1 MSESIQEILNPIES
15 HLHIKVLLVDD
26 QMIVGESVRRMLAD
40 EEDIELIFCSEPTQ
54 AIKIAQEVGPTLIL
68 QDLVMPDI
76 DGLTL
81 VKFYR
86 ATAKLKEIPIIVLSS
101 KEEALTKADSFAA
114 GANDYLVKLPD
125 KIELIARIRYHSRA
139 YINLLERNLA
149 YSSLEKSQNA
159 LAREL
164 AKAGEYVVSL
174 LPEPMN
180 TKTIETF
187 WRFIP
192 SAQLG
197 GDAFGYHW
205 IDDENFAIYLL
216 DVCGHG
222 VGSALM
228 SVSAY
233 NVLRG
238 NTIGGIDSRDPASV
252 LSALNKSFQMS
263 DHNGLYFTIW
273 YGVFN
278 KITKKLSYASGG
290 HPPAFVIF
298 ENGEYLKLSNENF
311 IIGGLPEFPYV
322 SSEVELKLPATIFV
336 YSDGVYEIEK
346 PDHSIWELDEMFEF
360 IQINRGEANY
370 EIDALLKFVKELSG
384 KTVLDDD
391 YSMMKIIIKED

>member
-1 MSESIQEILNPIES
+1 MAQSIQEILNPLES
-15 HLHIKVLLVDD
+15 HLKIKVLLVDD
-26 QMIVGESVRRMLAD
+26 QMIVGETVRRMLAD
-40 EEDIELIFCSEPTQ
+40 ENDIELHFCQEPAN
-54 AIKIAQEVGPTLIL
+54 AISMAKEVEPTLIL

-86 ATAKLKEIPIIVLSS
+86 ATAQLKDIPIIVLSS
-101 KEEALTKADSFAA
+101 KEEAATKAESFSV

-125 KIELIARIRYHSRA
+125 KIELIARIRYHSRG

-149 YSSLEKSQNA
+149 YQSLEISQKA
-159 LAREL
+159 LAKEL

-174 LPEPMN
+174 LPEPV
-180 TKTIETF
+180 KTPTVETY

-205 IDDENFAIYLL
+205 IDDEHYAMYLL

-228 SVSAY
+228 SVSAL
-233 NVLRG
+233 NVLKG
-238 NTIGGIDSRDPASV
+238 SSFTGVDYTDPASV
-252 LSALNKSFQMS
+252 LTALNKSFQMS

-278 KITKKLSYASGG
+278 KNTKMLKYAAGG
-290 HPPAFVIF
+290 HPPAFVLHEDGSYF
-298 ENGEYLKLSNENF
+298 KLANENF
-311 IIGGLPEFPYV
+311 IIGGLEDFPYT
-322 SSEVELKLPATIFV
+322 SSEVELKLPATVFI

-346 PDHSIWELDEMFEF
+346 PDHTIWELDEMFDF
-360 IQINRGEANY
+360 ISNNRGDGNY
-370 EIDALLKFVKELSG
+370 EIDALLKFVQDLSG
-384 KTVLDDD
+384 KTILDDD
-391 YSMMKIIIKED
+391 YSMMKIVLR

>member
-1 MSESIQEILNPIES
+1 MSNSIQEILNPIKS
-15 HLHIKVLLVDD
+15 NLKIKVLLVDD
-26 QMIVGESVRRMLAD
+26 QMIVGETVKRMFAD
-40 EEDIELIFCSEPTQ
+40 ESDIELHFCQQPAEAIKTAQDIEPT
-54 AIKIAQEVGPTLIL
+54 VIL

-86 ATAKLKEIPIIVLSS
+86 ASAKLKDIPIIVLSS
-101 KEEALTKADSFAA
+101 KEEATTKAESFSV

-125 KIELIARIRYHSRA
+125 KIELIARIRYHSQG

-149 YSSLEKSQNA
+149 YESLEKSQNA

-174 LPEPMN
+174 LPPPIKNNEVD
-180 TKTIETF
+180 TF

-205 IDDENFAIYLL
+205 LDSDNFAMYLL

-228 SVSAY
+228 SVSAL

-238 NTIGGIDSRDPASV
+238 ESLAGADYKDPAS
-252 LSALNKSFQMS
+252 LLAALNRSYQMS

-278 KITKKLSYASGG
+278 KQSKTLKYASGG
-290 HPPAFVIF
+290 HPPAFVKLP
-298 ENGEYLKLSNENF
+298 NGENLQLANDNF
-311 IIGGLPEFPYV
+311 IIGGLPEFPYT
-322 SSEVELKLPATIFV
+322 SSEVQLELPAEIFI

-346 PDHSIWELDEMFEF
+346 PDGIIWELDEMFDF
-360 IQINRGEANY
+360 VIKNPGKDY
-370 EIDALLKFVKELSG
+370 FEIDNLLAYIKELSG
-384 KTVLDDD
+384 KDILDDD
-391 YSMMKIIIKED
+391 YSMMKIVLK

>member
-1 MSESIQEILNPIES
+1 MSQSIQELLSPLDS
-15 HLHIKVLLVDD
+15 KLKIKVLLVDD
-26 QMIVGESVRRMLAD
+26 QMIVGETVRRMLAED
-40 EEDIELIFCSEPTQ
+40 NDIELHFCSEPAN
-54 AIKIAQEVGPTLIL
+54 AIKMAQEVEPTLIL

-86 ATAKLKEIPIIVLSS
+86 ATQKLKDVPIIVLSS
-101 KEEALTKADSFAA
+101 KEEATTKAESFAT

-139 YINLLERNLA
+139 YINLLERNMA
-149 YSSLEKSQNA
+149 YQSLEISQKA
-159 LAREL
+159 LANEL
-164 AKAGEYVVSL
+164 AKAGDYVVSL
-174 LPEPMN
+174 LPAEL
-180 TKTIETF
+180 KTSNIDTF

-205 IDDENFAIYLL
+205 LDEDNFAIYLL

-228 SVSAY
+228 SVSAM

-238 NTIGGIDSRDPASV
+238 ESLAGADYKDPASL

-278 KITKKLSYASGG
+278 KSSKKLNYASGG
-290 HPPAFVIF
+290 HPPAYMILAD
-298 ENGEYLKLSNENF
+298 GSSHKLANDNF
-311 IIGGLPEFPYV
+311 IIGGLPDFPYT
-322 SSEVELKLPATIFV
+322 STEVDLTLPATLFV

-346 PDHSIWELDEMFEF
+346 PDNSIWDLDEMLDFLK
-360 IQINRGEANY
+360 NNSGDAHY
-370 EIDALLKFVKELSG
+370 EIDELLKFVKDLAR
-384 KTVLDDD
+384 KDILDDD
-391 YSMMKIIIKED
+391 YSMMKIILK

>member
-1 MSESIQEILNPIES
+1 MDSIKEALNPINV
-15 HLHIKVLLVDD
+15 HFKIKVLLVDD
-26 QMIVGESVRRMLAD
+26 QKIVGETVKRMLAD
-40 EEDIELIFCSEPTQ
+40 ESDIELVFCDEPTNALQ
-54 AIKIAQEVGPTLIL
+54 IAQEIEPTIIL

-76 DGLTL
+76 EGLTL
-81 VKFYR
+81 VKFFR
-86 ATAKLKEIPIIVLSS
+86 ATPKLINIPIIVLSS
-101 KEEALTKADSFAA
+101 KEEAVTKAESFAV

-125 KIELIARIRYHSRA
+125 KIELIARIRYHSQG
-139 YINLLERNLA
+139 YINLLERNKA
-149 YSSLEKSQNA
+149 YQSLEISQKA

-164 AKAGEYVVSL
+164 AKAGEYVISL
-174 LPEPMN
+174 LPEPL
-180 TKTIETF
+180 KTPLVETF

-205 IDDENFAIYLL
+205 IDDDNFAMYLL

-228 SVSAY
+228 SVSAL

-238 NTIGGIDSRDPASV
+238 ETLAGADYKDPASL

-278 KITKKLSYASGG
+278 KSTQTLKYAAGG
-290 HPPAFVIF
+290 HPPAFVISD
-298 ENGEYLKLSNENF
+298 NKKVQKLNNENF
-311 IIGGLPEFPYV
+311 IIGGIPDFPYI
-322 SSEVELKLPATIFV
+322 SSECKLNLPCEIFI

-346 PDHSIWELDEMFEF
+346 PDNSIWEMDEMIDFVA
-360 IQINRGEANY
+360 ANQGNEYY
-370 EIDALLKFVKELSG
+370 EIDELHKFVVNLSG
-384 KTVLDDD
+384 KTILDDD
-391 YSMMKIIIKED
+391 FSMVKIILKEN

>member
-26 QMIVGESVRRMLAD
+26 QMIVGESVRRMLA
-40 EEDIELIFCSEPTQ
+40 EESDIEFYFCSEPVN
-54 AIKIAQEVGPTLIL
+54 AIKIAQEVEPTIIL

-86 ATAKLKEIPIIVLSS
+86 ATAKLKDIPIIVLSS
-101 KEEALTKADSFAA
+101 KEEALTKAESFAA

-180 TKTIETF
+180 TQSIETF

-205 IDDENFAIYLL
+205 IDDEHFAMYLL

-238 NTIGGIDSRDPASV
+238 NSIGGMDSRDPASV
-252 LSALNKSFQMS
+252 LTSLNKSFQMS

-278 KITKKLSYASGG
+278 KTTKILSYASGG

-311 IIGGLPEFPYV
+311 IIGGLPEFPYI
-322 SSEVELKLPATIFV
+322 SSEVELTLPATIFI

-346 PDHSIWELDEMFEF
+346 PDSSIWELDEMFEF
-360 IQINRGEANY
+360 INENRGEANY
-370 EIDALLKFVKELSG
+370 EIDALLKYVQELSG